1 MSLYVVQLLFVVV
14 WLAVTGSVSLANI
27 LFALVVS
34 TLALG
39 IIRHQLPAGRNHWLR
54 FARMLSLVMLF
65 FKELA
70 LSAWKVAMLVTRP
83 KLDVQPGI
91 FAYPLAV
98 TTDFQIT
105 LLANLITLTPG
116 TLSVDVSADRK
127 TLYVHAIDC
136 SDVEATKNDIRN
148 GFEKKI
154 MEAFQI

>member
-1 MSLYVVQLLFVVV
+1 MSLYIIQLLFVAV
-14 WLAVTGSVSLANI
+14 WLAVSGSISLANI
-27 LFALVVS
+27 VFGLVVS

-39 IIRHQLPAGRNHWLR
+39 LIRHQLPGGDNHWLR
-54 FARMLSLVMLF
+54 LTWVLSLVLLF

-70 LSAWKVAMLVTRP
+70 LSAWKVAVLVTRP
-83 KLDVQPGI
+83 RLDVKPGI
-91 FAYPLAV
+91 FAYPLTV

-136 SDVEATKNDIRN
+136 SDIEATKNDIRN

-154 MEAFQI
+154 MEAFQG